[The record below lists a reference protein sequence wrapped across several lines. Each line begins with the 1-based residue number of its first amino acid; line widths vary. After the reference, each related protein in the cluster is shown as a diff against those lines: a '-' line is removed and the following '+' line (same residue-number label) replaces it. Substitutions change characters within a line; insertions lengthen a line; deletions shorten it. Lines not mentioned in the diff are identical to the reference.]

1 MPGKHARRRP
11 RDLAG
16 YLEAISRAV
25 FSAGISW
32 RVVEA
37 KWSGIR
43 EALAN
48 FDPERLAEL
57 DAKDIDALMADQR
70 VIRNRGKLEGTVD
83 NAQTILE
90 LDSEFGGFRLYLHS
104 HGSYDATV
112 ADLKRQFRFLGDSG
126 AYFFLWSVGE
136 PVPDHEEWEAAR
148 SARSKRR
155 SKTQASS
162 RR

>member
-1 MPGKHARRRP
+1 MPARHSPKRP

-37 KWSGIR
+37 KWDGIQ
-43 EALAN
+43 EALAS
-48 FDPERLAEL
+48 FDPETLAEL
-57 DAKDIDALMADQR
+57 DSRDIDALMSDPR
-70 VIRNRGKLEGTVD
+70 LIRNRGKLEGTVD

-90 LDSEFGGFRLYLHS
+90 LDGEFGSFRRYLRS
-104 HGSYDATV
+104 HGDYDSTV

-126 AYFFLWSVGE
+126 AYFFLWSIGE
-136 PVPDHEEWEAAR
+136 PVPDHEEWAAAR
-148 SARSKRR
+148 SARSR
-155 SKTQASS
+155 SPSKSRTASGS
-162 RR
+162 

>member
-1 MPGKHARRRP
+1 MLARHAPKRP

-37 KWSGIR
+37 KWDGIR
-43 EALAN
+43 EALAG
-48 FDPERLAEL
+48 FDPERVAEL
-57 DAKDIDALMADQR
+57 DSRDIDVLMSDKR

-90 LDSEFGGFRLYLHS
+90 LNSEFGSFRRYLRS
-104 HGSYDATV
+104 HVDYDSTV
-112 ADLKRQFRFLGDSG
+112 ADLKQQFRFLGDSG

-136 PVPDHEEWEAAR
+136 PVPDHEEWAAAR
-148 SARSKRR
+148 SARSKGRSTSRSPLRR
-155 SKTQASS
+155 
-162 RR
+162 

>member
-1 MPGKHARRRP
+1 MLARHAPKRP

-37 KWSGIR
+37 KWEGIG
-43 EALAN
+43 EAFAG
-48 FDPERLAEL
+48 FDPERVAEL
-57 DAKDIDALMADQR
+57 DSRDIDALMSDQR

-90 LDSEFGGFRLYLHS
+90 LNSEFGSFRRYLRS
-104 HGSYDATV
+104 HGDYDSTV

-136 PVPDHEEWEAAR
+136 PVPDHEEWAAAR
-148 SARSKRR
+148 SARSKGR
-155 SKTQASS
+155 SRSRATS

>member
-1 MPGKHARRRP
+1 
-11 RDLAG
+11 
-16 YLEAISRAV
+16 V
-25 FSAGISW
+25 
-32 RVVEA
+32 
-37 KWSGIR
+37 
-43 EALAN
+43 
-48 FDPERLAEL
+48 
-57 DAKDIDALMADQR
+57 LMADQR

-90 LDSEFGGFRLYLHS
+90 LDSEFGGFRRYLHS
-104 HGSYDATV
+104 HDSYDATV

-155 SKTQASS
+155 SKTRASS